1 MGSAQCRTHFSVI
14 LPLMRS
20 ILFAICL
27 LTAPVSGA
35 AQQPKTE
42 ERIYPITA
50 KGIKPPQTI
59 SMPSPDAPS
68 DTPRDNRKV
77 KFTHI
82 AIITGY
88 VGTDGLFHSAKI
100 MQSTGYRALDAR
112 ALDAIQAWRFHPCT
126 KDGKAVNCSMTLQV
140 EFHLYE
146 EPKKSSTA
154 PDQSNP
160 SHAAKITS

>member
-1 MGSAQCRTHFSVI
+1 MGSAFGRAHFSAI

-35 AQQPKTE
+35 VQQQPKPE
-42 ERIYPITA
+42 EPIYPITA
-50 KGIKPPQTI
+50 KGIKSPQTI

-68 DTPRDNRKV
+68 DTPRDKRKV

-88 VGTDGLFHSAKI
+88 VGTDG
-100 MQSTGYRALDAR
+100 
-112 ALDAIQAWRFHPCT
+112 P
-126 KDGKAVNCSMTLQV
+126 
-140 EFHLYE
+140 
-146 EPKKSSTA
+146 STA
-154 PDQSNP
+154 PRSSSQPVIEPWMPKPWTEYRRGDFTPAQKTVRP
-160 SHAAKITS
+160 